1 MATVRLTDI
10 VTEDDRAAV
19 LAVERGPGQD
29 AFVSS
34 VAESFQDAIDDA
46 RANPRMWAIRAD
58 DRPDHPVVGFVMIS
72 DGIPEER
79 LAADPDLIGPYFLWR
94 LLIDRREQRRSY
106 GRATLDAVVAYVRDR
121 PGATVLWTS
130 CGQGPGSP
138 RPFYEAYGFRPT
150 GRMLDHEDILRL
162 DLATEDR

>member
-10 VTEDDRAAV
+10 VTEADRAAV
-19 LAVERGPGQD
+19 LGVERGPGQD

-58 DRPDHPVVGFVMIS
+58 DRTDDAVVGFVMIS

-79 LAADPDLIGPYFLWR
+79 LAADASLIGPYYLWR
-94 LLIDRREQRRSY
+94 LLIDRLEQRRGY
-106 GRATLDAVVAYVRDR
+106 GRATLDAVVGFVRDR
-121 PGATVLWTS
+121 PGAAVLWTS
-130 CGQGPGSP
+130 CGQGPESP
-138 RPFYEAYGFRPT
+138 QPFYEAYGFRPT
-150 GRMLDHEDILRL
+150 GRMVDHEALLRL
-162 DLATEDR
+162 DLGTEDR